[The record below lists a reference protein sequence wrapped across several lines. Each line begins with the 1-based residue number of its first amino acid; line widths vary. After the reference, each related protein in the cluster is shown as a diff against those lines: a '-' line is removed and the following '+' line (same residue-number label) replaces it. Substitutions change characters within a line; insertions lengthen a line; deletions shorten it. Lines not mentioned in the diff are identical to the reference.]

1 MKIISSAL
9 VISILFSGCATRNAF
24 SKLDISKEQEA
35 AIENTKSGKIIFD
48 KKVEG
53 IYSAVY
59 LNNVYENTD
68 KTNNY
73 FYISLYLKNKNN
85 YLNITLNGEKA
96 IDRRE
101 LAQENKYSHLVSL
114 NTQWT
119 SNYLLRFK
127 NNENN
132 ESTKLI
138 LQIDNGPSSS
148 GPLSYSKDQL

>member
-85 YLNITLNGEKA
+85 YLNITLNGEKSYRPPG
-96 IDRRE
+96 ISSRKQI
-101 LAQENKYSHLVSL
+101 LASRIFKYAMD
-114 NTQWT
+114 
-119 SNYLLRFK
+119 
-127 NNENN
+127 E
-132 ESTKLI
+132 
-138 LQIDNGPSSS
+138 
-148 GPLSYSKDQL
+148 